1 MGPLKGIKI
10 LEFAGIGPGPFCG
23 MLLADLGAEVIKISR
38 PESKGNG
45 SKYDLNDRSKFSI
58 TLDLKNDES
67 INELKKL
74 IGQVDAVFEGFRP
87 GVMEKLGLGPNDLLS
102 INEKLVYGRMTGWGQ
117 EGLFSD
123 MAGHDLNYLSITG
136 ALNAIGRKD
145 ERPPVPVSYTH
156 LTLPTRS
163 YV

>member
-10 LEFAGIGPGPFCG
+10 LEFSGIGPGPFCG
-23 MLLADLGAEVIKISR
+23 TLLADLGAEVIKISR

-74 IGQVDAVFEGFRP
+74 IVQVDAVFEGFRP
-87 GVMEKLGLGPNDLLS
+87 GVMEKLGLGPDDLLS
-102 INEKLVYGRMTGWGQ
+102 ICLLYT
-117 EGLFSD
+117 SD
-123 MAGHDLNYLSITG
+123 AAD
-136 ALNAIGRKD
+136 
-145 ERPPVPVSYTH
+145 
-156 LTLPTRS
+156 
-163 YV
+163 